1 MLRKYFLFIVSGLV
15 LLADCIALYAWCSSY
30 PSFTLREHLK
40 LVSPLCLEITFFLI
54 LATACMLIAG
64 AVKNGS
70 LRHFPGQFD
79 KKIWL
84 CLGCIMAAGFIL
96 VVFVA
101 PREHRI
107 FYDEDIYVNIGQTIA
122 MTKGSDSRYETGLGH
137 MLSTSARRIIGQTG
151 MCNDGRNEYG
161 DYTCFRLEYNKEPNG
176 WPYLLSIVFRLFGVS
191 EQAAFFATNALFLVA
206 ILAVFFSSWLLFYD
220 ARAALFSALIFAL
233 TPQVLIWCNTVA
245 VEPSAAC
252 MAAFAVLSA
261 LYYLRAG
268 SAPALYFFFFVTAFA
283 VQFRPESAM
292 ICAVSAT
299 LILCLKP
306 SELKQGRLW
315 LAVAVFMAL
324 MIPHLTH
331 LFSVKDFDWGGSG
344 PKFAWSYFWGG
355 NFRVNSLFYF
365 MNMRFP
371 LFFAVLFFLGLAMK
385 SPAAGSRQWRE
396 KAGILVWFLL
406 FWGIFCFFYA
416 GSYNYGADV
425 RFSVLSAAPIALL
438 AGSGAACLTAWLGKR
453 VGRACIYIPAAL
465 IVFNFL
471 SFMPYIRAI
480 TQEAWAA
487 RADHRYAQ
495 EMLKFLP
502 EDSVVLTHNPN
513 MFLAW
518 GRNAAQASLATEHRP
533 YFNDLFNRYKDGV
546 YFHFNFWCNVDDP
559 LQKSFC
565 QNILTTFKCTQ
576 VAEYREKNYRY
587 ALYKVEK

>member
-1 MLRKYFLFIVSGLV
+1 LFIVSGLV

-64 AVKNGS
+64 AVKKGS
-70 LRHFPGQFD
+70 LRHVAGQFD

-84 CLGCIMAAGFIL
+84 CLGSIMAAGFVL

-107 FYDEDIYVNIGQTIA
+107 FYDEDIYVNIGQNIA
-122 MTKGSDSRYETGLGH
+122 MTKGSDARYETGLGH

-161 DYTCFRLEYNKEPNG
+161 DYNCFRLEYNKEPNG
-176 WPYLLSIVFRLFGVS
+176 WPYVLSIVFRLFGVS
-191 EQAAFFATNALFLVA
+191 EQVAFFTTNVLFLIA

-220 ARAALFSALIFAL
+220 PRAALFSALVFAL

-252 MAAFAVLSA
+252 MAAFAVLAA

-268 SAPALYFFFFVTAFA
+268 STVALFFFFFVTAFA

-292 ICAVSAT
+292 ICAVAAT
-299 LILCLKP
+299 LVLCLKP
-306 SELKQGRLW
+306 AELKQGRLW
-315 LAVAVFMAL
+315 LAVAVFVAL

-344 PKFAWSYFWGG
+344 PKFSWSYFWGG

-371 LFFAVLFFLGLAMK
+371 LFFTILFFLGLAMK
-385 SPAAGSRQWRE
+385 SPVTGTRQWRE
-396 KAGILVWFLL
+396 KAGILAWFVL

-453 VGRACIYIPAAL
+453 FGRACIYIPAAL

-495 EMLKFLP
+495 EMLTFIP

-518 GRNAAQASLATEHRP
+518 GRNAAQASLATEQRA
-533 YFNDLFNRYKDGV
+533 YFNDLFTRYKDGV

-565 QNILTTFKCTQ
+565 QNILTSFKCTL